1 MKIFPELQDNS
12 LTHWLVV
19 DSVRVPDITQLV
31 YQHEQNVELY
41 RLFANTPFDHL
52 IEQSP
57 VAFRYSGVAEIERQ
71 LKEDFALRTSS
82 VLFSCEPSVTTESVI
97 QHFQAL
103 LYVVVA
109 ESPILFRYYA
119 SPMWDE
125 VAPELSAEDRCT
137 LLGPCRVL
145 SWVDSQQ
152 NGHSLRQ
159 YPEAQIE
166 ADLQLP
172 YHLNSP
178 VFNALVEQRY
188 G

>member
-1 MKIFPELQDNS
+1 MRLFPELQDSS
-12 LTHWLVV
+12 LVHWLVV

-31 YQHEQNVELY
+31 YQYEKNVELY
-41 RLFANTPFDHL
+41 RLFAGTPFDHL

-57 VAFRYSGVAEIERQ
+57 VAFRYSGVTEIERQ

-82 VLFSCEPSVTTESVI
+82 VLFSCDPSVATESVI

-119 SPMWDE
+119 SPIWND
-125 VAPELSAEDRCT
+125 VAPETTAEDRCT
-137 LLGPCRVL
+137 LLGPCQAL

-159 YPEAQIE
+159 FPEAKIE
-166 ADLQLP
+166 ADFQLP
-172 YHLNSP
+172 YHLQSP